1 MLGELELAIVDFCAN
16 LTCWPFAGRTH
27 FQNFCRLAPS
37 FVGSVGI
44 NPEGDPSKPI
54 AAAFSQVRRCLF
66 IQLGQLLHPN
76 ASIAGCSGAV
86 GRSNRVGRDSC
97 YIFYAKYWADREG
110 KAKRLCEV

>member
-1 MLGELELAIVDFCAN
+1 MLAGPAPEPVLRRLVLREAGCMLGELELAIVDFCAN

-54 AAAFSQVRRCLF
+54 AAAFSQVRR
-66 IQLGQLLHPN
+66 
-76 ASIAGCSGAV
+76 
-86 GRSNRVGRDSC
+86 
-97 YIFYAKYWADREG
+97 
-110 KAKRLCEV
+110 